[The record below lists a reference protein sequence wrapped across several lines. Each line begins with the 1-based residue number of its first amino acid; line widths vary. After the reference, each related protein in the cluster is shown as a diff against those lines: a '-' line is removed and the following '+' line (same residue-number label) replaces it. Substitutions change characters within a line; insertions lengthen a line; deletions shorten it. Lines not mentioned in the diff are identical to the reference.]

1 MSNLRLNTN
10 TPDAHDARHTKA
22 ARTLRYTFVDT
33 ESLWDPGLVHAHR
46 AIHPACQTNRIAS
59 RVITAAALFDVD
71 IKPDGTLEFGEVKSW
86 NARANGG
93 SYGVVKALFDN
104 LAARENRVVVTW
116 GGLATDQQILI
127 LSAMEHGLVLP
138 PHFRQA
144 DFYRAQRL
152 HLDLGLAM
160 KGISKTWHHLS
171 EAADRVGVPFP
182 LLRDKAK
189 PFVLRSNADWLKLV
203 AHCELDTLI
212 TAIVMIAWRIAQG
225 TPCLRFEPAVV
236 AMIAAF
242 LRQRPQHPMAAYLNA
257 FSDELTAII
266 GEGQMAA

>member
-1 MSNLRLNTN
+1 MNSTTLTTN
-10 TPDAHDARHTKA
+10 TPDARAQKGNG
-22 ARTLRYTFVDT
+22 TLRYTFVDT
-33 ESLWDPGLVHAHR
+33 ESVWDLNLVSANR
-46 AIHPACQTNRIAS
+46 AIYPYYDHNRIGS

-71 IKPDGTLEFGEVKSW
+71 ILPDGTLAFGEVKSW
-86 NARANGG
+86 NARSNGG
-93 SYGVVKALFDN
+93 SYGVVKSLFDN
-104 LAARENRVVVTW
+104 LAARDNRVVVTW
-116 GGLATDQQILI
+116 GGVATDQQILT

-160 KGISKTWHHLS
+160 KGVSKTWHHLS
-171 EAADRVGVPFP
+171 EVADRVGVPFP

-189 PFVLRSNADWLKLV
+189 PIIPRNYADWLRLV

-225 TPCLRFEPAVV
+225 TPSLRFEPAVV

-242 LRQRPQHPMAAYLNA
+242 LRQRPSHPMAAYLTA

>member
-1 MSNLRLNTN
+1 MNTNTLNTN
-10 TPDAHDARHTKA
+10 TPDARAPKGNG
-22 ARTLRYTFVDT
+22 TLRYTFVDT
-33 ESLWDPGLVHAHR
+33 ESVWDLNLVNANR
-46 AIHPACQTNRIAS
+46 AIYPYYDHNRIGS

-71 IKPDGTLEFGEVKSW
+71 ILPDGSLAFGEVKSW
-86 NARANGG
+86 NAHAHGG
-93 SYGVVKALFDN
+93 SYGVVKSLFDN
-104 LAARENRVVVTW
+104 LAARDNRVVVTW
-116 GGLATDQQILI
+116 GGVATDQQILT
-127 LSAMEHGLVLP
+127 LAAMQYGLVLP

-212 TAIVMIAWRIAQG
+212 TAIAMIAWRIAQG

-242 LRQRPQHPMAAYLNA
+242 LRQRPNHPMAAYLTA
-257 FSDELTAII
+257 FSDELTGII
-266 GEGQMAA
+266 GEEQMAA